1 MTKAPNKPQAID
13 AFLAKKAE
21 IDTMLERIQALS
33 DEHFNAH
40 PDEINWGHVGT
51 LEYYAEL
58 LKRITDAAF
67 CEGEHA
73 A

>member
-1 MTKAPNKPQAID
+1 MRTGHTNDKALD
-13 AFLAKKAE
+13 AFVARKAE
-21 IDTMLERIQALS
+21 IDAMLARFAALS
-33 DEHFNAH
+33 EEHFGYA

-51 LEYYAEL
+51 LASYAEL

-67 CEGEHA
+67 KEGEHA